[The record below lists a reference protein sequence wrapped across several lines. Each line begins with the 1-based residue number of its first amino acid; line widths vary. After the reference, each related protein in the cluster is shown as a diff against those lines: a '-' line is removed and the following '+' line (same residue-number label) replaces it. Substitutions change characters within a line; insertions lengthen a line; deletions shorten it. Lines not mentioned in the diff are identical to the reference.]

1 MTENEIAKLIVDAS
15 IQVHKETGPGLLETV
30 YEVLVKH
37 ELESKGLT
45 VDRQVPIPIEYK
57 GIKFQQ
63 GFKADLIV
71 ESKVI
76 IELKSVETISNAHK
90 EQVLTYLKLTGK
102 KLGFLL
108 NFGESLMKDGITRII
123 NGTLQ

>member
-15 IQVHKETGPGLLETV
+15 IQVHKETGPGLLEIV
-30 YEVLVKH
+30 YEVLLKH

-71 ESKVI
+71 GSRVI
-76 IELKSVETISNAHK
+76 IELKSVETISKAHK
-90 EQVLTYLKLTGK
+90 KAGVNVFETK
-102 KLGFLL
+102 
-108 NFGESLMKDGITRII
+108 R
-123 NGTLQ
+123 

>member
-15 IQVHKETGPGLLETV
+15 IQVHKETGPGLLEIV
-30 YEVLVKH
+30 YEVLLKH

-71 ESKVI
+71 GSRVI
-76 IELKSVETISNAHK
+76 IELKSVETISKAHK
-90 EQVLTYLKLTGK
+90 KQVLTYLKLSGK